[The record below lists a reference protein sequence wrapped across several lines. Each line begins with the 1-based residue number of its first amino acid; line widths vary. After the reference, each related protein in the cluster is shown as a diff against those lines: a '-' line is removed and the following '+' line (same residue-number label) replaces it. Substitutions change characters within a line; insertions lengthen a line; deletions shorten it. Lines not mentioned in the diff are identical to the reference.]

1 MGSDTPVIFISVSDP
16 VSAGLLSD
24 MEHPDQNCTGTSN
37 AIPVEEIFA
46 LSDQLTPGCETYGFI
61 YNTGEINSV
70 TTVEN
75 AKAYLDAQGLSYE
88 EVVVTNS
95 SEVQQAAQS
104 LVDQVDAIFVPNDS
118 VVQAAMPQ
126 VAEVAREAGIPV
138 YGSSAVMVDSGA
150 LATVAISDTEI
161 GAVSADMAVEYFNGT
176 AIEDIPAQVVGASD
190 LVINSDTVEALGLE
204 LSQEVQDSA
213 TFVTDTAAE

>member
-1 MGSDTPVIFISVSDP
+1 M
-16 VSAGLLSD
+16 
-24 MEHPDQNCTGTSN
+24 
-37 AIPVEEIFA
+37 
-46 LSDQLTPGCETYGFI
+46 
-61 YNTGEINSV
+61 
-70 TTVEN
+70 
-75 AKAYLDAQGLSYE
+75 
-88 EVVVTNS
+88 
-95 SEVQQAAQS
+95 
-104 LVDQVDAIFVPNDS
+104 DAIFVPNDS

-161 GAVSADMAVEYFNGT
+161 GAVSSDMAVEYFNGT